1 MVNNMPHSKTWDD
14 EADVV
19 IVGSGAAGLC
29 AAIAAKEK
37 GANLKVIVLEKMFF
51 IGGNTSISTSYM
63 NAAGSSVQEREGIKD
78 SVEIFI
84 EDIMKGGDYK
94 SNPELVRTLAEN
106 SGNAVEW
113 LKKMSAPF
121 PNVVFAEG
129 ASRPRAHAITEKYGG
144 GLVQM
149 LSKTAKSKGVE
160 IRTETKVT
168 NLLDHQKQL
177 AGVELEFKEKK
188 IKIMV
193 RKALVLAA
201 GGFGANQELVSR
213 YDPGLKGFASTN
225 RRSVSTGECML
236 MTRAVFNAEIDGIN
250 YIQIH
255 PTVYAF
261 EGKNELISEGVR
273 ATGAILVN
281 QDGERF
287 VEELERRNIVAQSI
301 LKQKG
306 GYAFLITDNN
316 LKHSKVDGYKRKGL
330 IQVADTLEELALKQG
345 IDSIRLTETVSR
357 YNSYVTAGK
366 DADFQRRNLPGKIEI
381 PPYYIIK
388 VTPAVHHCTG
398 GLMINTKAQVIDV
411 WKQVIPGLFAA
422 GEITG
427 GIHGTNRLGGN
438 AILECIVFGRIA
450 GYNAA
455 LGDQWIR

>member
-1 MVNNMPHSKTWDD
+1 MVNTMPCPSTWDD

-29 AAIAAKEK
+29 AAIAIKEK
-37 GANLKVIVLEKMFF
+37 EANLKVIVLEKMSF
-51 IGGNTSISTSYM
+51 IGGNTSISTAYM
-63 NAAGSSVQEREGIKD
+63 NAAGSSVQDREGIKD

-106 SGNAVEW
+106 SRNAVEW
-113 LKKMSAPF
+113 LKEMGAPF

-129 ASRPRAHAITEKYGG
+129 GSRPRAHAITEKYGG

-149 LSKTAKSKGVE
+149 LSKNAKSKGVE
-160 IRTETKVT
+160 IRTEIKIT
-168 NLLDHQKQL
+168 NLFAHQKRPT
-177 AGVELEFKEKK
+177 GVEIAFKEKK
-188 IKIMV
+188 NRIMI

-201 GGFGANQELVSR
+201 GGFAANQELVSR
-213 YDPGLKGFASTN
+213 YDPGLKGFSSTN

-236 MTRAVFNAEIDGIN
+236 MARSVFNAEIDGIN

-255 PTVYAF
+255 PTVYVF

-281 QDGERF
+281 QEGERF
-287 VEELERRNIVAQSI
+287 VEELERRDIVAQSI

-306 GYAFLITDNN
+306 GYAYLITDNI
-316 LKHSKVDGYKRKGL
+316 LKHSKVDGYQRKGL
-330 IQVADTLEELALKQG
+330 MQMADTLEELALKQS
-345 IDSIRLTETVSR
+345 IDPVRLNRTVSR
-357 YNSYVTAGK
+357 YNSYVTEGK
-366 DADFQRRNLPGKIEI
+366 DAAFQRRNMPGRIEI

-450 GYNAA
+450 GKNAT
-455 LGDQWIR
+455 LRKS